1 MQHSARRLNNE
12 LDCIGRPAHNNMP
25 MHMKRTTLLLDPA
38 LYAELKR
45 RAAAE
50 QRTLTEIV
58 ERALRAGLRGARGRE
73 ARHAIPSY
81 DLGPYLEDPARRAE
95 PEAPGRSGR

>member
-1 MQHSARRLNNE
+1 ML
-12 LDCIGRPAHNNMP
+12 
-25 MHMKRTTLLLDPA
+25 MHMKRTTLLLDAA

-45 RAAAE
+45 RAADE

-58 ERALRAGLRGARGRE
+58 ERALRAGLRGARRRD

-81 DLGPYLEDPARRAE
+81 DLGPFLENPTRRESE
-95 PEAPGRSGR
+95 PERGGR

>member
-1 MQHSARRLNNE
+1 MH
-12 LDCIGRPAHNNMP
+12 
-25 MHMKRTTLLLDPA
+25 MHMKRTTLLIDTA

-50 QRTLTEIV
+50 QRTLTEVV
-58 ERALRAGLRGARGRE
+58 EHALRAGLRAPRGRA

-81 DLGPYLEDPARRAE
+81 DLGPWLEDPARRGTTVPE
-95 PEAPGRSGR
+95 PPGRLPR

>member
-1 MQHSARRLNNE
+1 
-12 LDCIGRPAHNNMP
+12 
-25 MHMKRTTLLLDPA
+25 MKRTTLLIDAA

-58 ERALRAGLRGARGRE
+58 ERALRAGLRGSRGRE
-73 ARHAIPSY
+73 GRHAIPSY
-81 DLGPYLEDPARRAE
+81 DLGPYLEDPTRRLGPE
-95 PEAPGRSGR
+95 PERSSR

>member
-1 MQHSARRLNNE
+1 M
-12 LDCIGRPAHNNMP
+12 IT
-25 MHMKRTTLLLDPA
+25 HMKRTTLLLDTA

-50 QRTLTEIV
+50 QRTLTDVV

-73 ARHAIPSY
+73 SRHAIPSY
-81 DLGPYLEDPARRAE
+81 DLGPYLEDPARRTHQAPE
-95 PEAPGRSGR
+95 PSRGGR

>member
-1 MQHSARRLNNE
+1 
-12 LDCIGRPAHNNMP
+12 